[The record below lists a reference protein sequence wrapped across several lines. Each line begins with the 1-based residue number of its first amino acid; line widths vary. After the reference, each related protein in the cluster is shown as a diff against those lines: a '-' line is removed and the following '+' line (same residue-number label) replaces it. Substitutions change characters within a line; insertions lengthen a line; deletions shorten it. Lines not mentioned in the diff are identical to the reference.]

1 MTSAAGETVSTAATD
16 PSRPSRGRRVLVG
29 MSGGLDSTAT
39 AMILRDEGCVVEGAA
54 VIMHEHTDTAAARC
68 AAAELGIPLHEI
80 DARARFCTDVMRPFA
95 EEYMRGRTPNPCV
108 FCNPAV
114 KFGVLCDYARAHG
127 FDYVATGH
135 YAFVGFDSGRFFIRR
150 AVSDRKDQS
159 YALWGLSQDQLSM
172 LILPLGGREKAELRE
187 LARSRG
193 LSAASSAE
201 SEDICFIPDGDYVSW
216 LKENYGYEPREGDF
230 VDEHGNVLGRH
241 RGIAYY
247 TVGQRKGLGLSIGAP
262 MYVKSIDAENNTVT
276 LTPPGGE
283 YMSRA
288 VLSGLNFQL
297 LDPAK
302 LPERLRAEVR
312 IRYAAKPVPAEIYFT
327 EAGSGLEAEVVFDT
341 PARAV
346 TPGQSAVA
354 YSDDALLFGGFIKS
368 AG

>member
-1 MTSAAGETVSTAATD
+1 
-16 PSRPSRGRRVLVG
+16 
-29 MSGGLDSTAT
+29 
-39 AMILRDEGCVVEGAA
+39 
-54 VIMHEHTDTAAARC
+54 
-68 AAAELGIPLHEI
+68 
-80 DARARFCTDVMRPFA
+80 
-95 EEYMRGRTPNPCV
+95 MRGRTPNPCV

-150 AVSDRKDQS
+150 AASDRKDQS

-230 VDEHGNVLGRH
+230 VDEHGNV
-241 RGIAYY
+241 
-247 TVGQRKGLGLSIGAP
+247 
-262 MYVKSIDAENNTVT
+262 
-276 LTPPGGE
+276 